1 MSAPKLIVL
10 TGKAGC
16 GKSSVAN
23 YLIRNYGF
31 EPVKFASVLKDML
44 YAMGLNYDHIE
55 GELKEQPLDILGGK
69 TPRYAMQTLGTEW
82 GRDLIAKDLWV
93 NIWKTRATKLLE
105 SGHSV
110 VTDDCRFE
118 NELTAARDIMG
129 LILEVKRPG
138 SIDITESNHS
148 SEGGVSY
155 SDGCIVNSGSISELE
170 KHTDYMIFKGG
181 SFIGKEW
188 L

>member
-23 YLIRNYGF
+23 HLIRNHGF

-44 YAMGLNYDHIE
+44 YAMGLTYDHIE

-82 GRDLIAKDLWV
+82 GRDIISKDLWV
-93 NIWKTRATKLLE
+93 NIWKTRAIKLLE
-105 SGHSV
+105 SGNSV

-129 LILEVKRPG
+129 LVLKVKRPSG
-138 SIDITESNHS
+138 IAITESNHE
-148 SEGGVSY
+148 SENGISY

-170 KHTDYMIFKGG
+170 TQTDLVIFK
-181 SFIGKEW
+181 SGKW